1 MTDELGC
8 AFLSWRYSSTRAQVW
23 KSCDVLAIQPLKDES
38 KSIWVTEGKIDDR
51 VHSNILGLGNE
62 KLLMDLEAL
71 TFGSNPEFDDFRT
84 SVTIE
89 KLELAKSI
97 DLRQSYS

>member
-1 MTDELGC
+1 MTNELGC
-8 AFLSWRYSSTRAQVW
+8 AFVSWRSSSTRGQFW
-23 KSCDVLAIQPLKDES
+23 KSCDVLAIEPLKDES

-62 KLLMDLEAL
+62 KFLMDLEAL
-71 TFGSNPEFDDFRT
+71 TFVSNPEFGDFRT
-84 SVTIE
+84 SVTIG

>member
-1 MTDELGC
+1 MSQ
-8 AFLSWRYSSTRAQVW
+8 FW
-23 KSCDVLAIQPLKDES
+23 KSCDVLAIEPLKDES

-51 VHSNILGLGNE
+51 VHSNILRLGNE

-89 KLELAKSI
+89 ESELANSI
-97 DLRQSYS
+97 YMGQSYS